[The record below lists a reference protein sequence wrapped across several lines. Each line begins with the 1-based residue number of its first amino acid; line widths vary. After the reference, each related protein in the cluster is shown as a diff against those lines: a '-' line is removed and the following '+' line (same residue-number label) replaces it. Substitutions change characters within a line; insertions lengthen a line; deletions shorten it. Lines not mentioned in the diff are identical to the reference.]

1 MTFGR
6 WPWQTPAE
14 TLPAAPRRHQGVSDG
29 AGDDDDIPMIC
40 GGRDYLDHTSDRHED
55 ELMGQAPPKGK
66 SAAPKPESSDD
77 GGQPAGKWNHYAEI
91 VRPERLGQW
100 AIEKN
105 PTLRYLHEAMQ
116 DWGER
121 RGNPSRRPVC
131 LTCPHEFRA
140 DGSLPPAW
148 MFVRVSVNKAG
159 VPKQMIL
166 IGICEKC
173 AAKDDATLLR
183 EGCADLRR
191 AFPDMPEFKMQ
202 VVQEGSG
209 VAN

>member
-1 MTFGR
+1 MTY
-6 WPWQTPAE
+6 
-14 TLPAAPRRHQGVSDG
+14 
-29 AGDDDDIPMIC
+29 
-40 GGRDYLDHTSDRHED
+40 GGRDYLDHTSDRYED

-91 VRPERLGQW
+91 IRPETLGQW

-116 DWGER
+116 YWGER

-140 DGSLPPAW
+140 DGGLPPAW
-148 MFVRVSVNKAG
+148 MFVRVSVDKAG

-166 IGICEKC
+166 VGICEKC
-173 AAKDDATLLR
+173 AAKAAKDDATLLR

-191 AFPDMPEFKMQ
+191 AFPDIPEFKMQ
-202 VVQEGSG
+202 VVQKGSG
-209 VAN
+209 VVN

>member
-1 MTFGR
+1 
-6 WPWQTPAE
+6 
-14 TLPAAPRRHQGVSDG
+14 
-29 AGDDDDIPMIC
+29 
-40 GGRDYLDHTSDRHED
+40 
-55 ELMGQAPPKGK
+55 MGQAPPKGK

-77 GGQPAGKWNHYAEI
+77 GGQPAGKWNHYAEM
-91 VRPERLGQW
+91 VRPEMLGQW

-121 RGNPSRRPVC
+121 RGNPSGPPVC
-131 LTCPHEFRA
+131 LTCPHEFRL

-148 MFVRVSVNKAG
+148 MFVRVSVDKAG

-166 IGICEKC
+166 TGICEKC

-191 AFPDMPEFKMQ
+191 AFPDMPEFEMQ
-202 VVQEGSG
+202 VVQEGSR
-209 VAN
+209 VVN